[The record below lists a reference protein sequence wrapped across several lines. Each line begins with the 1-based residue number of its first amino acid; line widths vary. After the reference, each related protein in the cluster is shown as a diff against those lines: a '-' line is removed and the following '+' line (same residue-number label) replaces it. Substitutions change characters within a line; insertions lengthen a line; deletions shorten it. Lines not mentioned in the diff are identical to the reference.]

1 MARFDLAAAGTYVTV
16 GETVER
22 YESLARAVDRFARME
37 QIPAVMALAVRY
49 PASAVRLLFS
59 ESENRALQSDYAQ
72 IRQLYGQAQ
81 SLHFAGNTRAAWDV
95 MRVAAGLCYR
105 VWALMQRRAPELA
118 SELGDAIGQG
128 FVEAVRTFG
137 AASLAPST
145 MAINAAQ
152 RAANLPNDAAEAA
165 SGAGK
170 VVAGVAFFGLL
181 LYAATRGKG

>member
-16 GETVER
+16 GQTVER
-22 YESLARAVDRFARME
+22 YEALARAVDRFARME
-37 QIPAVMALAVRY
+37 QIPAVMALAARY

-59 ESENRALQSDYAQ
+59 PSEYRALRDDYAQ

-95 MRVAAGLCYR
+95 MSVAAQLCFR
-105 VWALMQRRAPELA
+105 VWTLMQLRAPQLTL
-118 SELGDAIGQG
+118 ELGNAIGQG
-128 FVEAVRTFG
+128 FIDAVQTFG

-145 MAINAAQ
+145 IAINAVQ
-152 RAANLPNDAAEAA
+152 RAANLPNEVAETA
-165 SGAGK
+165 SDAGK
-170 VVAGVAFFGLL
+170 VIAGVAFFGLL